1 MSTFGNAN
9 PQHHPA
15 AARRPFGPLQRSG
28 WPLIILALLE
38 LAWLGWWLAEP
49 LPNAPSPRGA
59 ITRGFLLLDSVPGL
73 IPGVTFQDSL
83 LGRGLGEMSHVQ
95 NLPQRLPIVAAAA
108 LIALAA
114 MGLGDWILRRLKFAE
129 TGGIG
134 LRLALDYGLGTAV
147 LGIAALILGRLG
159 LLYPLIFQVGLAV
172 AAVAGVIGSR
182 FWTWEWRRP
191 RIDSPAAVAALVVAP
206 FVIMM
211 LLGSMLPAIDF
222 DVLEYHLQGPKE
234 YFQSGRI
241 SFLPHNVYTNMPFG
255 VEMLHLI
262 GMELMADWWWGA
274 LVGQLLVALFGVFAA
289 ILIAGTA
296 ARLATPWAGC
306 LAAIVYLTTP
316 WIYRLGVIAYVE
328 GPLCYFM
335 AALLWVLVRGWND
348 EEITRGR
355 FWGLLGLLAG
365 GATACKYTAVLP
377 ATIPWGVLS
386 LVDAWRRRSSRP
398 VLAYVLG
405 WSVVMAPWMAKN
417 LIDAG
422 NPVYPLACE
431 VFGGRDWTEAREAQW
446 SRAHGPKPI
455 TAAHLK
461 HSVLEVIGRSDWQ
474 SPLYLAFAPLA
485 LLNRRTRSAAL
496 WLAFF
501 LAYGFAT
508 WWLLTHR
515 LDRFWLPMLPAAAV
529 MAGLGAD
536 WSNSLAWRI
545 VRGGV
550 LALAIATTLVYS
562 STALAGLN
570 EWTGD
575 LTFLRRDVP
584 RRLNAPLAAV
594 DEHLPAD
601 AKILLVGQ
609 AAVFHVEHPILYNTV
624 FNPEIIE
631 TLASGRSPEEFQGVL
646 HERGITHIYVD
657 WKEIRRH
664 RDPAGYGF
672 TDFVTPG
679 RFSAWV
685 AAGVLGP
692 PTAAG
697 VEQDLY
703 AVRWP

>member
-1 MSTFGNAN
+1 MSMFGR
-9 PQHHPA
+9 PPA
-15 AARRPFGPLQRSG
+15 RGESAAIRQPLGLLQRSG
-28 WPLIILALLE
+28 WPLIVLALLE
-38 LAWLGWWLAEP
+38 FAWLCWFVSEP
-49 LPNAPSPRGA
+49 LPNAPTPRGSV
-59 ITRGFLLLDSVPGL
+59 TRGYLLLDSVPGL
-73 IPGVTFQDSL
+73 VPGVTFQDSL

-114 MGLGDWILRRLKFAE
+114 MGIGDTILRRLKFAE
-129 TGGIG
+129 AGGIG
-134 LRLALDYGLGTAV
+134 LRLALDYGLGTVV
-147 LGIAALILGRLG
+147 LGLATLILGRFG
-159 LLYPLIFQVGLAV
+159 LLRPLIFQAGLAV
-172 AAVAGVIGSR
+172 AAIAGVVGSR
-182 FWTWEWRRP
+182 FWTWERP
-191 RIDSPAAVAALVVAP
+191 RIGSPAAVAALVVAP

-234 YFQSGRI
+234 YFQNGRI

-262 GMELMADWWWGA
+262 GMELMNDWWWGG
-274 LVGQLLVALFGVFAA
+274 LVGQLLVALYGVFAA
-289 ILIAGTA
+289 VLIAGAA
-296 ARLATPWAGC
+296 ARLGTRWAGC

-328 GPLCYFM
+328 GPLCYFV
-335 AALLWVLVRGWND
+335 AALIWVLVRGWNE
-348 EEITRGR
+348 EEIPRGR
-355 FWGLLGLLAG
+355 FWALLGLLAG
-365 GATACKYTAVLP
+365 GATACKYTAILP

-386 LVDAWRRRSSRP
+386 VVDAWRRRSARP

-405 WSVVMAPWMAKN
+405 WSVVMAPWMVKN
-417 LIDAG
+417 VIDTG
-422 NPVYPLACE
+422 NPVYPLAYE

-446 SRAHGPKPI
+446 ANAHGPRPI
-455 TAAHLK
+455 TAAYLR
-461 HSVLEVIGRSDWQ
+461 HSVMEVIGRSDWQ
-474 SPLYLAFAPLA
+474 SPLYFAFAPLA
-485 LLNRRTRSAAL
+485 FLNRRTRKAAL
-496 WLAFF
+496 WLGLF
-501 LAYGFAT
+501 LVYGFAT

-515 LDRFWLPMLPAAAV
+515 LDRFWLPLLPAAAV

-536 WSNSLAWRI
+536 WSDSLAWRI

-550 LALAIATTLVYS
+550 LVVAILTNLIYS

-575 LTFLRRDVP
+575 LAFLRRDVP
-584 RRLNAPLAAV
+584 RRLNAPLIAT
-594 DEHLPAD
+594 DERLPPD

-631 TLASGRSPEEFQGVL
+631 TLASGRSPSEFQVVL
-646 HERGITHIYVD
+646 HERGITHVYVD
-657 WKEIRRH
+657 WREIRRH

-672 TDFVTPG
+672 TDFVTPA
-679 RFSAWV
+679 RFEAWV
-685 AAGVLGP
+685 AAGVLAP

-697 VEQDLY
+697 PEQDLY
-703 AVRWP
+703 AVRE

>member
-1 MSTFGNAN
+1 MSTIGRPSARGDS
-9 PQHHPA
+9 A
-15 AARRPFGPLQRSG
+15 AIRQPLGPLQRSG
-28 WPLIILALLE
+28 WPLIVLALLE
-38 LAWLGWWLAEP
+38 FAWLGWFLLEP
-49 LPNAPSPRGA
+49 LPNASTPRGA
-59 ITRGFLLLDSVPGL
+59 ITRGILLLDSVPG
-73 IPGVTFQDSL
+73 IVPGVTFQDSL
-83 LGRGLGEMSHVQ
+83 LGRGLGEMSQVQ

-114 MGLGDWILRRLKFAE
+114 MGVGDLIVRRLKFAE
-129 TGGIG
+129 AGGIG
-134 LRLALDYGLGTAV
+134 LRLALDYGLGTVV
-147 LGIAALILGRLG
+147 LGLATLLLGRLG
-159 LLYPLIFQVGLAV
+159 LLHPWVFRVGLA
-172 AAVAGVIGSR
+172 AAAILGVIGSR
-182 FWTWEWRRP
+182 FWTWERP
-191 RIDSPAAVAALVVAP
+191 RIDAPTTVAALVVAP
-206 FVIMM
+206 FVVMM

-234 YFQSGRI
+234 YFQNGRI
-241 SFLPHNVYTNMPFG
+241 SFLPHNVYTNMPFN

-262 GMELMADWWWGA
+262 GMEVMDDWWWGA
-274 LVGQLLVALFGVFAA
+274 LVGQFLVALYAVFAA
-289 ILIAGTA
+289 ILIAGAA
-296 ARLATPWAGC
+296 ARLGTRWAGC

-335 AALLWVLVRGWND
+335 AALIWVLVRGWND
-348 EEITRGR
+348 EELSRGR

-365 GATACKYTAVLP
+365 GATACKYTAILP

-386 LVDAWRRRSSRP
+386 VVEAWRRRSSRP

-405 WSVVMAPWMAKN
+405 WTVVMAPWMVKN
-417 LIDAG
+417 VIDAG

-431 VFGGRDWTEAREAQW
+431 VFGGRDWTDAREAQW
-446 SRAHGPKPI
+446 ANAHGPRPI
-455 TAAHLK
+455 TAAYLK

-485 LLNRRTRSAAL
+485 FLNRRTRRAAL
-496 WLAFF
+496 WLGVF
-501 LAYGFAT
+501 LLYGFAT

-515 LDRFWLPMLPAAAV
+515 LDRFWLPLLPAAAV
-529 MAGLGAD
+529 MAGLGAA
-536 WSNSLAWRI
+536 WSDSLAWRI

-550 LALAIATTLVYS
+550 LAVAIATNLAYS

-584 RRLNAPLAAV
+584 RRLNAPLTAV
-594 DEHLPAD
+594 DEALPPD

-631 TLASGRSPEEFQGVL
+631 TLASGRSPSEFQRVL
-646 HERGITHIYVD
+646 HERGVTHIYVD

-672 TDFVTPG
+672 TDFVTPA
-679 RFSAWV
+679 RFDAWV
-685 AAGVLGP
+685 AAGVLAP
-692 PTAAG
+692 PTAVG
-697 VEQDLY
+697 PEHELY
-703 AVRWP
+703 ATR